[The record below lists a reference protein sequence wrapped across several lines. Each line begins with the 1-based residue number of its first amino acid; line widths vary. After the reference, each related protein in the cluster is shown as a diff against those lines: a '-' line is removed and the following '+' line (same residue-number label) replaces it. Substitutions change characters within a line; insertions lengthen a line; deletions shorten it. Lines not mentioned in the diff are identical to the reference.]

1 MKYKYLIR
9 WINMLVVRTFMLD
22 MRSVEILKKIK
33 ESLGISQSE
42 ALRLLINMH
51 GEELLNSHDDQMQV
65 PAP

>member
-1 MKYKYLIR
+1 
-9 WINMLVVRTFMLD
+9 MLVVRTFMLD

-33 ESLGISQSE
+33 ERLGISQSE